1 MNEHTQRGIVSVRA
15 EAQPELAGAIGE
27 LNAAFNQFKANN
39 NAKIDDLRSELKK
52 TQDAVDEAAVQAA
65 AQTMNGGEVVKS
77 AEPAV
82 YAAAG
87 LTRDEL
93 RQHYQASSTSRD
105 KDLSLAEI
113 VRGIA
118 GMKTTDRAMAA
129 LSGGADSSGGFA
141 LPSNVMP
148 RILDAMAEQSAILRA
163 GARVLPLDQGAKS
176 TTIAAIN
183 SLPVPAWR
191 KELGSVTES
200 DATFRGVTLVPKSL
214 ACIVRISR
222 ELIADAP
229 DLDRALRTAVGAAV
243 AAEIDR
249 VALIGT
255 GTDPE
260 PLGILGTTGINTS
273 SQVGAK
279 FAWSDVLA
287 AAQKIAEAKGPK
299 PTSMI
304 VSPRTL
310 TGLASLAD
318 TSGQW
323 LGAPPLLGQLNTIS
337 TVGVPNNLGTGTDES
352 LAFIG
357 DFAGVVLALRENMS
371 VQRLVEAYAKT
382 GEIAL
387 LIHSRIDIGVQYPA
401 ALAVIDGVV

>member
-1 MNEHTQRGIVSVRA
+1 MTKQIQRGIVSVRA
-15 EAQPELAGAIGE
+15 ESEIKGLIE
-27 LNAAFNQFKANN
+27 EVNTAFNQFKASNS
-39 NAKIDDLRSELKK
+39 AKIEDLRSELKK

-65 AQTMNGGEVVKS
+65 AHTMNTGEAIKS

-87 LTRDEL
+87 MTRDEL
-93 RQHYQASSTSRD
+93 RQHYQAASTSRD

-141 LPSNVMP
+141 LPSVVMP

-163 GARVLPLDQGAKS
+163 GARVLPLEQGAKS
-176 TTIAAIN
+176 TTIAAVDT
-183 SLPVPAWR
+183 LPAPAWR
-191 KELGSVTES
+191 QELGAVAES
-200 DATFRGVTLVPKSL
+200 DPTFRGVALVPKSL
-214 ACIVRISR
+214 ACIVRVSR
-222 ELIADAP
+222 ELIADSP
-229 DLDRALRTAVGAAV
+229 DFDRALRTAIGAAV

-249 VALIGT
+249 VALVGS

-260 PLGILGTTGINTS
+260 PLGIFGTVGINTGT
-273 SQVGAK
+273 QAGAT
-279 FAWSDVLA
+279 FAWGDVLA

-304 VSPRTL
+304 ISPRTH

-318 TSGQW
+318 TTGQW
-323 LGAPPLLGQLNTIS
+323 LGAPPLLGQLNTIA
-337 TVGVPNNLGTGTDES
+337 TVGVPNNLGEDEDES
-352 LAFIG
+352 LAFLG
-357 DFAGVVLALRENMS
+357 DFASVVLALRENMS

-387 LIHSRIDIGVQYPA
+387 LIHSRIDIGVQYPG
-401 ALAVIDGVV
+401 ALAVVSGVK